1 MKKILYRKELPWR
14 GYVLYSFACLSVKPH
29 TVVDVPSPPSPTQ
42 ICVEV
47 HENDL
52 KFMRKKQGNILSL

>member
-1 MKKILYRKELPWR
+1 MFYAPLL
-14 GYVLYSFACLSVKPH
+14 VLSVKPH
-29 TVVDVPSPPSPTQ
+29 TVVDVPSLPSPTQ